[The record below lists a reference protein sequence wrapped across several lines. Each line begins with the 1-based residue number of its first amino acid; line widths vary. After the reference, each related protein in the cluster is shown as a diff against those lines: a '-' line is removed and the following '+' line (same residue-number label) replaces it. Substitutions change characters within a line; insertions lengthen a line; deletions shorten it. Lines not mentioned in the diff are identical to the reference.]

1 MNKEKIL
8 AYFKNKSQSKDET
21 NVIQITNVT
30 SAELTYP
37 KEEMQRTYEHPKKYK
52 VEIPAKI
59 KKEVGCMQGILV
71 LLQQLKSS
79 LLNI

>member
-37 KEEMQRTYEHPKKYK
+37 EEEMQRTYEHPKKY
-52 VEIPAKI
+52 
-59 KKEVGCMQGILV
+59 
-71 LLQQLKSS
+71 
-79 LLNI
+79 